1 MIIRVFMQL
10 HFTTYAQYDVDS
22 PSIEMDGFD
31 SDTTFAN
38 YDMDV
43 PLMDRFNGAYSQE
56 LMDIISRCLSN
67 KVDDRY
73 KPQQVIDYIEEN
85 FDEFF
90 KGAEDPGLV
99 NQGQHRVLGVTLK
112 DSYMPGMVYQ
122 RGPDDTVTTPTSLTS
137 SRVLVQAPLPQ
148 RPAGSDVDL
157 AQAMDRLMLPR
168 TITSGELAQA
178 MNHLRVQSAD
188 FL

>member
-1 MIIRVFMQL
+1 MQVQ
-10 HFTTYAQYDVDS
+10 FTKYAKYDVDS

-31 SDTTFAN
+31 GDTTFAN

-56 LMDIISRCLSN
+56 LMDMISRCLSD
-67 KVDDRY
+67 KVDHRY
-73 KPQQVIDYIEEN
+73 KPQQVIDYIEDN
-85 FDEFF
+85 FDRFF
-90 KGAEDPGLV
+90 QGAEDPGVV
-99 NQGQHRVLGVTLK
+99 NHGQYRVLGVTLK
-112 DSYMPGMVYQ
+112 DDYMPGMVYQ
-122 RGPDDTVTTPTSLTS
+122 RGPGDTVTTPTRLTS
-137 SRVLVQAPLPQ
+137 SRVLVQAPLPP

-157 AQAMDRLMLPR
+157 AQAMDRLNIPR
-168 TITSGELAQA
+168 SITSGDLAQA